1 VCHGD
6 FDLNTADS
14 ACTQGDLIALTGIY
28 MAIKKKSLI
37 GPDATKNREAEGTS
51 NKASANRAGP
61 AKPRKLAVAKLAT
74 AKLSTAKL
82 TTLRRLT

>member
-1 VCHGD
+1 
-6 FDLNTADS
+6 
-14 ACTQGDLIALTGIY
+14 
-28 MAIKKKSLI
+28 MAINKKSLI
-37 GPDATKNREAEGTS
+37 GAGATKNREAEGTS
-51 NKASANRAGP
+51 TKAGANPAGPTAP